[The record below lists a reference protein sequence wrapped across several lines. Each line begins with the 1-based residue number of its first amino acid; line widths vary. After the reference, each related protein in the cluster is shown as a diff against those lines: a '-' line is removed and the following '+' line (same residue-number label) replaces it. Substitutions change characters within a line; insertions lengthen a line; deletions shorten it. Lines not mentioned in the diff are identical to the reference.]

1 LSFALSLTL
10 PRFVGLGPNT
20 ITGHTS
26 AIFSEESQIPYI
38 LQLLA
43 PVREGALTSVVPTDA
58 ATDKYNDMLQE
69 RLGNSVWTQCALWY
83 RAGAQGRIFSTFPGP
98 LVLLWWWLRRP
109 RWDNFE
115 VEGPGVEQWRRRHGS
130 RAHKARVV
138 TFILTLVAALGVL
151 ALAAYRADMGPNDL
165 IGHAVR
171 KWIVFFDWFGHSAD
185 RLT

>member
-1 LSFALSLTL
+1 
-10 PRFVGLGPNT
+10 
-20 ITGHTS
+20 
-26 AIFSEESQIPYI
+26 
-38 LQLLA
+38 
-43 PVREGALTSVVPTDA
+43 VREGALTSVVPTDA

-69 RLGNSVWTQCALWY
+69 RLGNSVWTQCASWY

-109 RWDNFE
+109 RWDDFE

-138 TFILTLVAALGVL
+138 IFILTLVAALGVL
-151 ALAAYRADMGPNDL
+151 VLAAYRAYMGPNDL
-165 IGHAVR
+165 IGQAVR
-171 KWIVFFDWFGHSAD
+171 KWIVFSTGLATVQT